1 MLLIALFVCVWSGDD
16 VLARPKK
23 TDISREEAREEAKAL
38 LEEIKNRKEVSL
50 EDLKNKFESE
60 HAQDYKAQ
68 RDNTRVNIPIP
79 SLKDNVSIKED
90 AVKDTIT
97 PGDQT
102 EANFCTADYGI
113 FSSLLETGT
122 KIFNRLRDLIY
133 VVAGFGII
141 AVAVGG
147 FFGNLNW
154 KWLGAIVIS
163 LVVIATAGELIVMI
177 TGCEVYGS
185 SLITNTLKNPTP
197 MTTADYNAN
206 YTESGS
212 YNTWIE
218 WEDSMDVRTEPVA
231 VETEAAA
238 AAEAAAAG
246 E

>member
-1 MLLIALFVCVWSGDD
+1 MINLKNIAKVLLIALFVCVWSGESFSQTDGTNTTVSDD
-16 VLARPKK
+16 CVGPCPNGQVMSK
-23 TDISREEAREEAKAL
+23 TDNGCKC
-38 LEEIKNRKEVSL
+38 
-50 EDLKNKFESE
+50 
-60 HAQDYKAQ
+60 
-68 RDNTRVNIPIP
+68 
-79 SLKDNVSIKED
+79 
-90 AVKDTIT
+90 T
-97 PGDQT
+97 PMEGGGGDQT
-102 EANFCTADYGI
+102 KANFCTADYGI

-122 KIFNRLRDLIY
+122 TIFKRLRDLIY

-185 SLITNTLKNPTP
+185 SLITNTLENPTP
-197 MTTADYNAN
+197 MKTAEYNEN

-218 WEDSMDVRTEPVA
+218 WEDSMDVRKEPAA

-238 AAEAAAAG
+238 EAEVAAAG

>member
-1 MLLIALFVCVWSGDD
+1 MINLKNIAKVLLIALFVCVWSENGFGVRVAFSAEGVVDCD
-16 VLARPKK
+16 PACPKGYSCVCNIDQSCSCK
-23 TDISREEAREEAKAL
+23 
-38 LEEIKNRKEVSL
+38 KNSSSSGS
-50 EDLKNKFESE
+50 DSQ
-60 HAQDYKAQ
+60 A
-68 RDNTRVNIPIP
+68 
-79 SLKDNVSIKED
+79 ED
-90 AVKDTIT
+90 AVETTIT

-102 EANFCTADYGI
+102 KANFCTADYGI

-122 KIFNRLRDLIY
+122 TIFKRLRDLIY

-163 LVVIATAGELIVMI
+163 LVVIATAGELIVLI

-185 SLITNTLKNPTP
+185 SLITNTLENPTP
-197 MTTADYNAN
+197 MTTAEYNEN

-218 WEDSMDVRTEPVA
+218 WEDSMDVRKEPAA

-238 AAEAAAAG
+238 AAEVAAAG

>member
-1 MLLIALFVCVWSGDD
+1 MINLKNIAKVLLIALFVCVWSGESFGQTDGTD
-16 VLARPKK
+16 TKNTNDCVGPCQEGQVMSK
-23 TDISREEAREEAKAL
+23 TDNGCEC
-38 LEEIKNRKEVSL
+38 
-50 EDLKNKFESE
+50 
-60 HAQDYKAQ
+60 
-68 RDNTRVNIPIP
+68 IPI
-79 SLKDNVSIKED
+79 SGGG
-90 AVKDTIT
+90 
-97 PGDQT
+97 GDQT
-102 EANFCTADYGI
+102 KANFCTADYGI

-122 KIFNRLRDLIY
+122 TIFKRLRDLIY

-197 MTTADYNAN
+197 MTTAEYNEN

-218 WEDSMDVRTEPVA
+218 WEDSMDVRKES
-231 VETEAAA
+231 AA
-238 AAEAAAAG
+238 AAETAAAG

>member
-1 MLLIALFVCVWSGDD
+1 MINLKNIAKVLLIALFVCVWSGESFGQTDGTD
-16 VLARPKK
+16 VNTNDCVGPCPAGEVMNK
-23 TDISREEAREEAKAL
+23 TPNGCICS
-38 LEEIKNRKEVSL
+38 
-50 EDLKNKFESE
+50 
-60 HAQDYKAQ
+60 
-68 RDNTRVNIPIP
+68 PIN
-79 SLKDNVSIKED
+79 DGG
-90 AVKDTIT
+90 
-97 PGDQT
+97 GDQT
-102 EANFCTADYGI
+102 KANFCTADYGI

-122 KIFNRLRDLIY
+122 TIFKRLRDLIY

-197 MTTADYNAN
+197 MDTADYNKN
-206 YTESGS
+206 YTESSS
-212 YNTWIE
+212 YAPRIA
-218 WEDSMDVRTEPVA
+218 WEDSMDVRTEPAA

-238 AAEAAAAG
+238 AAETAAAG